1 MKRKRISL
9 LAFLLVLTI
18 FVLPVSAASP
28 RLADEAELLSDTECA
43 AIEKQLDDLSTQYG
57 LDVVIVTTDS
67 TGSSTPMEYADDYF
81 DYNDYASDGVL
92 LLVSMEE
99 SDWWISTAGYGI
111 TAFTD
116 AGIEY
121 IGESIVPYLSDG
133 EYAGAFTA
141 FADLC
146 GQFLAQAKSGD
157 PFDTHN
163 LPKEPFKVVQNIIAA
178 LIIGL
183 AAAFFATGSMK
194 KKLKSVVQKAQAN
207 DYVTP
212 GSLQITKSRD
222 FHLYTHLDR
231 VEKAQSSGG
240 STTHTSS
247 SGTTHGGGGGKF

>member
-1 MKRKRISL
+1 MKKIISL
-9 LAFLLVLTI
+9 LAAALVVI
-18 FVLPVSAASP
+18 SFILPVSAASP
-28 RLADEAELLSDTECA
+28 RLADEAGLLSDTECA
-43 AIEKQLDDLSTQYG
+43 AIERQLDTLSAQYG
-57 LDVVIVTTDS
+57 IDVVIVTTGS
-67 TGSSTPMEYADDYF
+67 TGGSTPMEYADDYF
-81 DYNDYASDGVL
+81 DYHDYAPDGVL
-92 LLVSMEE
+92 LLVSMED
-99 SDWWISTAGYGI
+99 SDWWISTTGYGI

-116 AGIEY
+116 AGIAY
-121 IGESIVPYLSDG
+121 IGDQVVPYLSDG
-133 EYAGAFTA
+133 EYAKAFTA

-146 GQFLAQAKSGD
+146 DQFLAQAKNGD

-163 LPKEPFKVVQNIIAA
+163 LPKDPFKPVQNVLIA
-178 LIIGL
+178 LVIGL

-231 VEKAQSSGG
+231 VEKAQSSSG
-240 STTHTSS
+240 SSTHTSS

>member
-1 MKRKRISL
+1 MKRKMISL
-9 LAFLLVLTI
+9 LAVLLVFTI

-28 RLADEAELLSDTECA
+28 RLADKADLLSDTECA
-43 AIEKQLDDLSTQYG
+43 AIEKQLDGLSAQYG

-67 TGSSTPMEYADDYF
+67 TDSRTPMEYADDYF
-81 DYNDYASDGVL
+81 DYNDYAPDGVL

-99 SDWWISTAGYGI
+99 SDWWISTTGYGI

-121 IGESIVPYLSDG
+121 IGKKVVPYLSDG
-133 EYAGAFTA
+133 EYVKAFTTFTA
-141 FADLC
+141 LC
-146 GQFLAQAKSGD
+146 DQFLAQAKAGD

-163 LPKEPFKVVQNIIAA
+163 LPKEPFKLVRNVIIA
-178 LIIGL
+178 LVIGL
-183 AAAFFATGSMK
+183 AVAFFATGSMK

-212 GSLQITKSRD
+212 GSLQIMKSRD

-231 VEKAQSSGG
+231 REKAQSSGG
-240 STTHTSS
+240 SSTHTSS